1 MVFKLP
7 LPSERVGERPKFSN
21 MKSIAISGSPREN
34 VGKRD
39 AKELRYQGQVPAVLY
54 GGATQ
59 THFSVSAADLK
70 PVVYTPVVQFID
82 LEIAGTTSQAIIKDM
97 QFHPLTDE
105 IIHVD
110 FLLLDETKPVT
121 IEIPIHLTG
130 TSPGVKMGG
139 KLVQKLRKLRIK
151 ALPKDHLDTIE
162 VSIEGLEVG
171 KSVRVR
177 DISFPNLTITNTPED
192 TILSITTSRALRQAE
207 QEAAS
212 GKK

>member
-1 MVFKLP
+1 
-7 LPSERVGERPKFSN
+7 

-39 AKELRYQGQVPAVLY
+39 AKELRYDGKVPAVLY

-70 PVVYTPVVQFID
+70 PVVYTPVVHFID
-82 LEIAGTTSQAIIKDM
+82 IEVAGVKSQAVIQDI
-97 QFHPLTDE
+97 QFHPLTE
-105 IIHVD
+105 KIIHVD
-110 FLLLDETKPVT
+110 FLALDPNKPIA
-121 IEIPIHLTG
+121 IEIPVKLIG

-139 KLVQKLRKLRIK
+139 KLVQKLRKLRVRG
-151 ALPKDHLDTIE
+151 LPKDHLDTVD

-171 KSVRVR
+171 KSVRVSE
-177 DISFPNLTITNTPED
+177 ISLPNLTITNAAED
-192 TILSITTSRALRQAE
+192 TIVSVTTSRALRQAE

>member
-1 MVFKLP
+1 
-7 LPSERVGERPKFSN
+7 

-82 LEIAGTTSQAIIKDM
+82 LDVAGVASQAIIKDM

-105 IIHVD
+105 ILHVD
-110 FLLLDETKPVT
+110 FLLLDENKPVT
-121 IEIPIHLTG
+121 IEIPILLTG

-171 KSVRVR
+171 GSVRVR
-177 DISFPNLTITNTPED
+177 DIKLPNLTITNTPED